1 MSSKMHD
8 KMNNEVCIT
17 TSQTDA
23 LAPAA
28 EPVKIAVQQPPPL
41 RLNAEQIAALYAV
54 REGQN
59 LFISGPGGTGKSF
72 LIKYIKEHAP
82 AGVKIGITAL
92 TGCAAILLGC
102 GAKTLHSW
110 GGIGL
115 ARESAEELVQKIL
128 KRKKNNPTAYRNW
141 TQTNVLIIDEI
152 SMMSAELFEKLNT
165 IARLLR
171 KEPGRPFGGM
181 QVVAFGDFF
190 QLPPIIRAVEGD
202 PAQQLAFNA
211 PSWSSTFNQTIQLKQ
226 LMRQTD
232 PVFQE
237 LLNSFR
243 VGDVRQDHIDI
254 LRGRMNL
261 DWDSLEIKPTLIFP
275 RRAEVD
281 KINTA
286 NLEALDGERVKYE
299 VRTVFKPEAPEGS
312 IRMSRLPDGE
322 QLISRFDNDAP
333 YDEVAQFAV
342 GAQVMLI
349 HNKDQDLEL
358 VNGSRGVITRF
369 TAGADG
375 KEQLPV
381 VKFKNGTELPI
392 GRHAWEMD
400 TLPGVCREQI
410 PLRLAYAVTIHKSQG
425 ATLDSALIDI
435 GPSIWEWGQAYTA
448 ISRVRSLD
456 SLYVFAFDRRA
467 VKAHPGVRAFYKK
480 LDAEE
485 KEGGE

>member
-1 MSSKMHD
+1 MLD
-8 KMNNEVCIT
+8 KMNNAILVNSN
-17 TSQTDA
+17 TSPTADA
-23 LAPAA
+23 LQVKEPAPA
-28 EPVKIAVQQPPPL
+28 PQPQ
-41 RLNAEQIAALYAV
+41 LNAEQIAALYAV
-54 REGQN
+54 RERKN

-82 AGVKIGITAL
+82 DGVSIGITAL

-115 ARESAEELVQKIL
+115 AREPADEIVQKII

-141 TQTNVLIIDEI
+141 TRTDVLIIDEI
-152 SMMSAELFEKLNT
+152 SMMSAELFEKINT

-190 QLPPIIRAVEGD
+190 QLPPIIRAVDGSD
-202 PAQQLAFNA
+202 PSLQLAFNA
-211 PSWSSTFNQTIQLKQ
+211 PSWSSTFAGGSGCSGTIQLKQ

-243 VGDVRQDHIDI
+243 VGEIRQDHIDL
-254 LRGRMNL
+254 LRGRMNM

-281 KINTA
+281 KINAA
-286 NLEALDGERVKYE
+286 NLDALEGGRVKYE
-299 VRTVFKPEAPEGS
+299 ARTVFKPEAPEGS
-312 IRMSRLPDGE
+312 IRMSRLPEGAA
-322 QLISRFDNDAP
+322 LIERFDTDAP
-333 YDEVAQFAV
+333 YDVAAEFAV

-349 HNKDQDLEL
+349 HNKDQELEL

-369 TAGADG
+369 TMGVDG

-381 VKFKNGTELPI
+381 VKFKNGMELPI

-448 ISRVRSLD
+448 ISRVRSLE
-456 SLYVFAFDRRA
+456 SLYIFAFDKRA
-467 VKAHPGVRAFYKK
+467 VKAHPAVRAFYKR
-480 LDAEE
+480 LDAEKKKDSE
-485 KEGGE
+485 

>member
-1 MSSKMHD
+1 MLD
-8 KMNNEVCIT
+8 KMNNEVCVS
-17 TSQTDA
+17 TSQDSV
-23 LAPAA
+23 LAAST
-28 EPVKIAVQQPPPL
+28 VKELVAPEQPTFK
-41 RLNAEQIAALYAV
+41 LNQEQIAALYAV

-82 AGVKIGITAL
+82 EGMTVGITAL

-115 ARESAEELVQKIL
+115 ARESAEELVQKII

-141 TQTNVLIIDEI
+141 TRTDVLIIDEI

-171 KEPGRPFGGM
+171 KEPSKPFGGM

-190 QLPPIIRAVEGD
+190 QLPPIVRMVDGAD
-202 PAQQLAFNA
+202 PSQQLAFNA
-211 PSWSSTFNQTIQLKQ
+211 PSWTSTFGSVIQLKQ

-243 VGDVRQDHIDI
+243 IGEVRQDHIDI

-281 KINTA
+281 KINAA
-286 NLEALDGERVKYE
+286 NLEALEGVRVKYQ
-299 VRTVFKPEAPEGS
+299 VRTVYKPEAPEGS
-312 IRMSRLPDGE
+312 IRMSRLPEGAA
-322 QLISRFDNDAP
+322 LIERFDNDAP
-333 YDEVAQFAV
+333 YDACAEFAV

-349 HNKDQDLEL
+349 HNKDQELEL

-369 TAGADG
+369 TSGADG

-400 TLPGVCREQI
+400 TMPGVCREQI

-448 ISRVRSLD
+448 ISRVRNLD
-456 SLYVFAFDRRA
+456 SLYIFAFDRRA
-467 VKAHPGVRAFYKK
+467 VKAHPAVRAYYKGI
-480 LDAEE
+480 DAN
-485 KEGGE
+485 GV